1 MGSKKNAPLY
11 PDSELRLFPPSLSPA
26 LSPPPLH
33 GAEVWQEELRA
44 AFTRPAEL
52 LAFLGLD
59 PNLADPTAARAFAFL
74 VPRGFA
80 RLMRPGDPADPLL
93 RQVLPLREEG
103 WIPPG
108 YTQDPVGDAQ
118 ARDAPGLLRKY
129 QGRALLVV
137 TGACALHCRYCFR
150 RHFPYAEEALIH
162 DREQQA
168 LDALARDP
176 DLTEV
181 ILSGGDPLMLDDAR
195 LEELLKRLSALG
207 QVRRLRLHTRL
218 PVVLPSRIG
227 PRLCTLFA
235 TSPLPLV
242 IVIHANHPREL
253 SPEVVAALAALR
265 QTGATLLNQSV
276 LLRGVNADP
285 DCLAALSEALFATG
299 VLPYYLHQLDPVAG
313 AAHFA
318 VPPAEAGEILLRLR
332 ATLPGYLVPKLVQEV
347 PGALS
352 KLPLFERL

>member
-11 PDSELRLFPPSLSPA
+11 PDSGPRPFPPSWSPKT
-26 LSPPPLH
+26 
-33 GAEVWQEELRA
+33 EVWQQELRA

-59 PNLADPTAARAFAFL
+59 PVLARAPYPAPPPPPRPFACL
-74 VPRGFA
+74 APRASARRMPRGDA
-80 RLMRPGDPADPLL
+80 ADPLL

-103 WIPPG
+103 WVPPG
-108 YTQDPVGDAQ
+108 FTQDPVGDAQ

-168 LDALARDP
+168 LGALARDP

-227 PRLCTLFA
+227 PRLCALFA
-235 TSPLPLV
+235 ASRLPLV

-285 DCLAALSEALFATG
+285 ACLAALSEALFAAR
-299 VLPYYLHQLDPVAG
+299 LMPYYRHQRGPGAG
-313 AAHFA
+313 AAPSG

-347 PGALS
+347 PGAPS

>member
-1 MGSKKNAPLY
+1 MGSEKNASLY
-11 PDSELRLFPPSLSPA
+11 PDSRPRPFPPSLSPP
-26 LSPPPLH
+26 LSP
-33 GAEVWQEELRA
+33 GAEVWQQEMRA
-44 AFTRPAEL
+44 AFTRPEEL
-52 LAFLGLD
+52 LAFLGLE
-59 PNLADPTAARAFAFL
+59 PGLADRSAARAFTCL

-93 RQVLPLREEG
+93 RQVLPLSAEG
-103 WIPPG
+103 LVQPG

-118 ARDAPGLLRKY
+118 ARGAPGLLRKY

-150 RHFPYAEEALIH
+150 RHFPYAEAALIH

-168 LDALARDP
+168 LRALARDP
-176 DLTEV
+176 GLTEV
-181 ILSGGDPLMLDDAR
+181 ILSGGDPLMLDDSR
-195 LEELLKRLSALG
+195 LEALLQRLAALG

-218 PVVLPSRIG
+218 PVVLPSRVG
-227 PRLCTLFA
+227 PRLCALFA
-235 TSPLPLV
+235 ASRLPLV
-242 IVIHANHPREL
+242 MVIHANHPREL
-253 SPEVVAALAALR
+253 SPEVGAALAALR

-285 DCLAALSEALFATG
+285 DCLAELSEALFSAG
-299 VLPYYLHQLDPVAG
+299 VMPYYLHQLDPVAG

-332 ATLPGYLVPKLVQEV
+332 AALPGYLVPKLVQEV
-347 PGALS
+347 PGAPS

>member
-1 MGSKKNAPLY
+1 MGSKQNVPLY
-11 PDSELRLFPPSLSPA
+11 PDSGPRLFSPSPSPA
-26 LSPPPLH
+26 
-33 GAEVWQEELRA
+33 GEVWQRELRA
-44 AFTRPAEL
+44 AFTRPDDL
-52 LAFLGLD
+52 LLFLGLD
-59 PNLADPTAARAFAFL
+59 LALADRAATRAFSCL

-103 WIPPG
+103 QAQPG
-108 YTQDPVGDAQ
+108 YTLDPVGDAQ

-150 RHFPYAEEALIH
+150 RHFAYGAEALIH
-162 DREQQA
+162 DREQLA
-168 LDALARDP
+168 LRTLAEQP

-195 LEELLKRLSALG
+195 LAELFRQLRTLS

-218 PVVLPSRIG
+218 PVVLPSRIS
-227 PRLCTLFA
+227 PRLCALFA
-235 TSPLPLV
+235 ASRLPLV

-253 SPEVVAALAALR
+253 SPEVGAALAALR
-265 QTGATLLNQSV
+265 RTGATLLNQSV

-285 DCLAALSEALFATG
+285 DCLAELSEALFAAG
-299 VLPYYLHQLDPVAG
+299 VMPYYLHLLDPVAG

-318 VPPAEAGEILLRLR
+318 VPIAEAREILHRLR
-332 ATLPGYLVPKLVQEV
+332 AALPGYLVPKLVREV
-347 PGALS
+347 PGAPS
-352 KLPLFERL
+352 KLPLFEP